1 MKFIFWFS
9 VITVF
14 YVYVGYPMFLAVLR
28 RIAGS
33 PVRKAPFEPTVTILI
48 AAHNERARIERKLR
62 NCMELDYPRGKLQ
75 IVVALDGPT
84 DGTEFVVWRY
94 AGSGVQMVHLKDHTG
109 KPSALNAGVRRA
121 TGEIVVFADV
131 RQTFS
136 RDAIRRLVENFADR
150 SVGAVTGQLVLLTD
164 DTADPTSGR
173 AKSDIGLYWKYET
186 WIRSMESEVHSTI
199 GATGAIY
206 AIRRDL
212 YQELPLDTLL
222 DDVLTPM
229 RVVLR
234 GNRVVFE
241 AAAKAFDIVSC
252 CPKAEFVRK
261 VRTLTGNYQL
271 LTQLPRLLV
280 PVRNPVFWQYC
291 SHKLG
296 RLAVPYLLI
305 TMFVSNAFI
314 SGPVYRFLFALQCA
328 WYLCAIGGYVVATR
342 ELEAPP
348 ALEIKGERKAA

>member
-1 MKFIFWFS
+1 
-9 VITVF
+9 
-14 YVYVGYPMFLAVLR
+14 
-28 RIAGS
+28 
-33 PVRKAPFEPTVTILI
+33 
-48 AAHNERARIERKLR
+48 
-62 NCMELDYPRGKLQ
+62 MELDYPRGKLQ

-94 AGSGVQMVHLKDHTG
+94 VGSGVQMVHLKDHTG
-109 KPSALNAGVRRA
+109 KPSALNAGMRRA

-150 SVGAVTGQLVLLTD
+150 SVGAVTGQLVLLTNESTD
-164 DTADPTSGR
+164 RSSAG
-173 AKSDIGLYWKYET
+173 AKSEIGLYWKYET
-186 WIRSMESEVHSTI
+186 WIRAMESEVHSTI

-206 AIRRDL
+206 AIRRDCFE
-212 YQELPLDTLL
+212 ELPQDTLL

-234 GNRVVFE
+234 GKRVVFE
-241 AAAKAFDIVSC
+241 TAAKAFDIVSC

-271 LTQLPRLLV
+271 LTQLPRLLA
-280 PVRNPVFWQYC
+280 PVLNPVFWQFC

-305 TMFVSNAFI
+305 TMFFSNALI
-314 SGPVYRFLFALQCA
+314 SGSVYRFFFALQCA
-328 WYLCAIGGYVVATR
+328 WYLCAIGGYVLANR
-342 ELEAPP
+342 ELQAPP
-348 ALEIKGERKAA
+348 ALEVKEERKAA

>member
-1 MKFIFWFS
+1 MKLVFWFS

-14 YVYVGYPMFLAVLR
+14 YVYIGYPMLLAVLR
-28 RIAGS
+28 RFAGT
-33 PVRKAPFEPTVTILI
+33 PVRKGAFEPRVTILI
-48 AAHNERARIERKLR
+48 AAHNERGRIERKLR
-62 NCMELDYPRGKLQ
+62 NCMELDYPRRKLQ
-75 IVVALDGPT
+75 IIVALDGPT

-94 AGSGVQMVHLKDHTG
+94 AGSGVRMVHLKDHTG
-109 KPSALNAGVRRA
+109 KPSALNAGIREA

-131 RQTFS
+131 RQSFS
-136 RDAIRRLVENFADR
+136 RDAIRRLVQNFADP
-150 SVGAVTGQLVLLTD
+150 SVGAVTGQLVLLKD
-164 DTADPTSGR
+164 ETADAASAA
-173 AKSDIGLYWKYET
+173 AKTDIGLYWKYET

-206 AIRRDL
+206 AIRREL
-212 YQELPLDTLL
+212 YQELPEDALL

-234 GNRVVFE
+234 GKRVVFE

-280 PVRNPVFWQYC
+280 PIRNPVFWQYC

-305 TMFVSNAFI
+305 VMFISNALI
-314 SGPVYRFLFALQCA
+314 AGSVYRFLFALQCA
-328 WYLCAIGGYVVATR
+328 WYLCAVAGFVMANR
-342 ELEAPP
+342 ELEAQPV
-348 ALEIKGERKAA
+348 LKIKQEQKAA

>member
-1 MKFIFWFS
+1 LKFIFWFS

-14 YVYVGYPMFLAVLR
+14 YVYIGYPMLLAALR
-28 RIAGS
+28 RFAGS

-48 AAHNERARIERKLR
+48 AAHNERERIERKLR

-75 IVVALDGPT
+75 IIVALDGPT

-94 AGSGVQMVHLKDHTG
+94 AGSGVQMVHLKNHIG
-109 KPSALNAGVRRA
+109 KPSALNAGVRQA

-131 RQTFS
+131 RQTFG
-136 RDAIRRLVENFADR
+136 RDAIRRLVENFADA
-150 SVGAVTGQLVLLTD
+150 SVGAVTGQLVLLKD
-164 DTADPTSGR
+164 ETADAASGGAR
-173 AKSDIGLYWKYET
+173 SDIGLYWKYET
-186 WIRSMESEVHSTI
+186 WIRSMESAVHSTI

-206 AIRRDL
+206 AIRREL
-212 YQELPLDTLL
+212 YQELPQDTLL

-234 GNRVVFE
+234 GKRVVFE

-271 LTQLPRLLV
+271 LAQFPRLLV
-280 PVRNPVFWQYC
+280 PARNPVFWQYC

-305 TMFVSNAFI
+305 LMFVSNALI
-314 SGPVYRFLFALQCA
+314 SGSAYRFLFALQCA
-328 WYLCAIGGYVVATR
+328 WYLCAMAGFVVASR
-342 ELEAPP
+342 ELETAP
-348 ALEIKGERKAA
+348 ALEIKQERKAA